1 MINDTA
7 EPRNYEEGECIH
19 SVLHLRWELKHVH

>member
-19 SVLHLRWELKHVH
+19 SVLHLR